1 MSAVADAVY
10 RLALSLWVGGAALFT
25 FVLTPILFRHLGR
38 DEAGRIVGFL
48 FPAYFTWNLALSALA
63 LGALLVLA
71 RGVWRAPH
79 WVALV
84 LLVGAVAVN
93 GYVQFRLHPQARA
106 VKAEI
111 HSFETVPEDHPL
123 RRRFAR
129 LHGVSAALN
138 LLVLADGVA
147 LLLLAPGLWR

>member
-1 MSAVADAVY
+1 MSAIADAVL
-10 RLALSLWVGGAALFT
+10 RLALSLWVGGGVLFT
-25 FVLTPILFRHLGR
+25 FVLTPILFRNLGR
-38 DEAGRIVGFL
+38 DEAGRIVGLL
-48 FPAYFTWNLALSALA
+48 FPAYFPWNLVLSTVA
-63 LGALLVLA
+63 LGAFLTLA
-71 RGVWRAPH
+71 RGAWRAPH
-79 WVALV
+79 WAAVV

-93 GYVQFRLHPQARA
+93 GYVQFGLHPQARA

-147 LLLLAPGLWR
+147 LLLLAPRLRP